1 MAVVPPSTPP
11 AEVTS
16 PESLL
21 DVNMRFWVELGRSR
35 MPVANAVGLA
45 SGAIVDLDRAPED
58 PVDIYVNGRHFGV
71 GRLLQVDGEWAV
83 RLETLTA
90 PAEPDAE

>member
-1 MAVVPPSTPP
+1 MAVVQPGTPP
-11 AEVTS
+11 EQIPS
-16 PESLL
+16 PDSLL

-35 MPVANAVGLA
+35 MPVANAVALS

-71 GRLLQVDGEWAV
+71 GRLLQLDGEWAV
-83 RLETLTA
+83 RVERLTTP
-90 PAEPDAE
+90 PADSE